1 MHFSD
6 IDLTKNYSYADY
18 YSWHFDERVELING
32 KVYKMSPAPSSS
44 HQDIVGDIFTAFKNY
59 LHGKKC
65 KVYVAPFDV
74 RLPKKGVE
82 DKSIFTVLQPDVC
95 VICDLEKIDKR
106 GCIGAPDIVV
116 EVLSPGNNNKELKN
130 KYEVYEAAGVKEYWV
145 VSPQIQSVTL
155 YILKEG
161 AFQPSRMLTTGDI
174 ITSLIL
180 PDFSLNLSEL
190 FAGLDGE
197 ED

>member
-1 MHFSD
+1 MLFSD
-6 IDLTKNYSYADY
+6 IDLNKNYSYADY
-18 YSWHFDERVELING
+18 FSWQFEERVELING
-32 KVYKMSPAPSSS
+32 KVYKMSPAPSSY
-44 HQDIVGDIFTAFKNY
+44 HQDIVLDIATSLKNH

-130 KYEVYEAAGVKEYWV
+130 KYEAYEAAGVQEYWV

-155 YILKEG
+155 YVLTDGK
-161 AFQPSRMLTTGDI
+161 FQSSRMLSTSDI
-174 ITSLIL
+174 VTSSVL
-180 PDFSLNLSEL
+180 PGFSLDLSEL
-190 FAGLDGE
+190 FQGLDGE
-197 ED
+197 EE